1 MSLIQQGARRPGA
14 SAAAAEGR
22 RPVSEPEERHDP
34 VNDMLTMVEAN
45 CRQMIDLGYGAQLEA
60 RLARLFPKPAAGE
73 ASNASAG
80 KAGTA
85 SKRATARIIADAET
99 ALAIV
104 YGTEVLRKHAHRLG
118 AESDLPRAM
127 AQACIG
133 LLLERLRASAP
144 PASEG
149 GEA

>member
-1 MSLIQQGARRPGA
+1 MSLMQQGARRPGT

-22 RPVSEPEERHDP
+22 RPVSEPEERYDP
-34 VNDMLTMVEAN
+34 VNDMLAMVEAN
-45 CRQMIDLGYGAQLEA
+45 CQQMIDLGYGAQLEA
-60 RLARLFPKPAAGE
+60 RLVRLFPSPA
-73 ASNASAG
+73 AG

-104 YGTEVLRKHAHRLG
+104 YGAEVLRKHAHRLG

-144 PASEG
+144 PASEDPTC
-149 GEA
+149 